1 MLSKNFKGIVYYE
14 VTRYYFK
21 HGNEWDDMETTTT
34 VWDTLEKA
42 KAYLERYGGGVK
54 FAGAT
59 VEKIVLDREIN
70 RDDYKNND
78 FKIVSFQQV
87 YQITF
92 EWVEDTE
99 EKEVIYMTTEKPV
112 NADEQPAKK
121 NIEVSTA
128 AMKACTVYVH
138 DCIDPGTY
146 YKDDRKSKRRFEAT
160 RQRELLAA

>member
-1 MLSKNFKGIVYYE
+1 MLSKNFKGTVYYE

-21 HGNEWDDMETTTT
+21 YGNEWDDMETTTT
-34 VWDTLEKA
+34 VWDSLEKA

-59 VEKIVLDREIN
+59 VEKITLDREIS
-70 RDDYKNND
+70 RDDYKNNNY
-78 FKIVSFQQV
+78 KMVSFQQV

-99 EKEVIYMTTEKPV
+99 EKEVIYMSDEKTIE
-112 NADEQPAKK
+112 ADEQPAKE
-121 NIEVSTA
+121 NMEVSA
-128 AMKACTVYVH
+128 PMKAYRVYVH

-146 YKDDRKSKRRFEAT
+146 YKDDRKSKTAK
-160 RQRELLAA
+160 QRELLAG